1 MKPFIKWAGGK
12 NFVLAS
18 LQNFFPSKQNN
29 FNYAEPFL
37 GGGAMFFYLA
47 NNFNLQKI
55 VLNDVS
61 PKLIATYLAVQKYC
75 KQLVVLLNNL
85 QQQYW
90 QSNQEQQKA
99 LFYQWREAFNNISF
113 SCPLSL
119 NKSTILEV
127 SSLFIALNKTCF
139 NGLFRTN
146 KQNAFNSPFGYHL
159 KPTIIDEHNLQKCSQ
174 ALQKASITCQDFSET
189 LNNLTDNFF
198 IYLDPPYKPISK
210 TSSFNSYFGDFND
223 QSQQKLA
230 LLLQQIS
237 HQHHILLSNSDDG
250 TDFFTN
256 LYSDFFIN
264 KIAVAR
270 SINSKGKARGKISEL
285 VISNYNN
292 FLQNEQQSLEFNF

>member
-1 MKPFIKWAGGK
+1 MLSQRQ
-12 NFVLAS
+12 V
-18 LQNFFPSKQNN
+18 
-29 FNYAEPFL
+29 FN
-37 GGGAMFFYLA
+37 
-47 NNFNLQKI
+47 QKDKVI
-55 VLNDVS
+55 
-61 PKLIATYLAVQKYC
+61 I
-75 KQLVVLLNNL
+75 
-85 QQQYW
+85 
-90 QSNQEQQKA
+90 

-119 NKSTILEV
+119 NKSTLLEV
-127 SSLFIALNKTCF
+127 ASLFIALNKTCF

-146 KQNAFNSPFGYHL
+146 KQGAFNSPFGYHL
-159 KPTIIDEHNLQKCSQ
+159 KPTIIDEPNLQKCSQ